1 MSTEI
6 TNHPN
11 PSPEVPQETNR
22 LPVVAMRG
30 VVVFPGMTIHFDL
43 VRETFLH
50 ALRAGMGKDRRVILV
65 AQKDAI
71 VEDPKPE
78 DFYTV
83 GVIADLRQVMRTPSG
98 VTRVLAEGKTRISVS
113 DFQKEADDYWTAAY
127 DTLEEIEISPEE
139 KNEEE
144 ALGRCI
150 KASFQRYAELLPQT
164 PEEMAAAIFCEKDI
178 KKLFEQIVF
187 NLAYDYTEK
196 QLLLE
201 ENSWLER
208 LRKLYQLMT
217 DELDILTLERQIQA
231 ETQESIDTS
240 QRDYY
245 LREQQRLIAGRSGR
259 PRGGDGNVSGT
270 DPEASAG

>member
-83 GVIADLRQVMRTPSG
+83 ERKAINSKAPGPPMAIW
-98 VTRVLAEGKTRISVS
+98 
-113 DFQKEADDYWTAAY
+113 KENAY
-127 DTLEEIEISPEE
+127 F
-139 KNEEE
+139 
-144 ALGRCI
+144 R
-150 KASFQRYAELLPQT
+150 FQRSASLVG
-164 PEEMAAAIFCEKDI
+164 ISSSS
-178 KKLFEQIVF
+178 
-187 NLAYDYTEK
+187 
-196 QLLLE
+196 
-201 ENSWLER
+201 NS
-208 LRKLYQLMT
+208 
-217 DELDILTLERQIQA
+217 
-231 ETQESIDTS
+231 
-240 QRDYY
+240 
-245 LREQQRLIAGRSGR
+245 
-259 PRGGDGNVSGT
+259 PR
-270 DPEASAG
+270 

>member
-98 VTRVLAEGKTRISVS
+98 VTRVLAEGKT
-113 DFQKEADDYWTAAY
+113 KAY
-127 DTLEEIEISPEE
+127 ASICPGTGFVNHIKCLCHFIKIFSWDSFAKILDHQFPS
-139 KNEEE
+139 
-144 ALGRCI
+144 RCCQYE
-150 KASFQRYAELLPQT
+150 FG
-164 PEEMAAAIFCEKDI
+164 
-178 KKLFEQIVF
+178 IV
-187 NLAYDYTEK
+187 
-196 QLLLE
+196 
-201 ENSWLER
+201 
-208 LRKLYQLMT
+208 
-217 DELDILTLERQIQA
+217 
-231 ETQESIDTS
+231 
-240 QRDYY
+240 
-245 LREQQRLIAGRSGR
+245 
-259 PRGGDGNVSGT
+259 RGGFYCVVNKIVYQT
-270 DPEASAG
+270 